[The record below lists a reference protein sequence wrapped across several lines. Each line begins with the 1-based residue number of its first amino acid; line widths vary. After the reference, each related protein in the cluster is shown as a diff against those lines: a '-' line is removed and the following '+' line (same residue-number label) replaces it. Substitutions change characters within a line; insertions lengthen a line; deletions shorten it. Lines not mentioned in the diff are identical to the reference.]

1 MKERVLFSD
10 VEEHVGVDI
19 FSILAGN
26 RRRERRGRV
35 RQREGGREG
44 GREGEGEEEKGKRW
58 GGRREEES
66 SSGHTLVYRSPLYAV
81 CNMLTSCLICSSP
94 YAAVKRND
102 THIPSHRYKQCMQQ
116 DLPSRA
122 LVLPHAEL
130 KQESTGITSHKTWY

>member
-1 MKERVLFSD
+1 MCTVEAMKERVLFSD
-10 VEEHVGVDI
+10 VEEHMGVDI

-26 RRRERRGRV
+26 KRREKDQRRERRGRV
-35 RQREGGREG
+35 RQREGGR
-44 GREGEGEEEKGKRW
+44 K
-58 GGRREEES
+58 GGRRGKGGRSRGEES

-130 KQESTGITSHKTWY
+130 KQERALV